1 MLEIHKSMHPLTEFA
16 PTWKIP
22 LWFDTY
28 PDIEKLDIMRKW
40 ILDNEKKII
49 EEHKY
54 KSEDDGGTGL
64 GQDSLTAQYKD
75 FNLFKL
81 TQDIQAFQNL
91 FHWLQDSYKNFMHE
105 HKSQPRKCIMFCW
118 ANVLRKG
125 QSISIHNHGAK
136 HFSYLSGN
144 LHFEKYNTKTMY
156 HNPVDPYNV
165 YKIENTPG
173 NLTFFPSYIYHQAEE
188 YKEDKTRVSMAFDLF
203 DSNFYKKFYKGD
215 RSNGIEFNA

>member
-81 TQDIQAFQNL
+81 TQDVQAFQNL

-144 LHFEKYNTKTMY
+144 LHFEKYDTKTMY

-165 YKIENTPG
+165 YKIENTHG
-173 NLTFFPSYIYHQAEE
+173 DLTLFQSYIYHQAEE
-188 YKEDKTRVSMAFDLF
+188 HKEDKTRVSMAFDLF
-203 DSNFYKKFYKGD
+203 DTNFYEGD

>member
-81 TQDIQAFQNL
+81 TQDVQAFQNL

-144 LHFEKYNTKTMY
+144 LHFEKYDTKT
-156 HNPVDPYNV
+156 
-165 YKIENTPG
+165 YKIS
-173 NLTFFPSYIYHQAEE
+173 L
-188 YKEDKTRVSMAFDLF
+188 KWRL
-203 DSNFYKKFYKGD
+203 
-215 RSNGIEFNA
+215 